1 MLYQEQE
8 FLDSTFYDIW
18 WDWHFLLK
26 RRRKV
31 ALEVSTADKAT
42 NDDNMEVKEDSPGVN
57 EDELEKVEETL
68 RLILIPLLLTRFSD
82 EIRNGKNVC
91 KKTDVFI

>member
-1 MLYQEQE
+1 M
-8 FLDSTFYDIW
+8 
-18 WDWHFLLK
+18 
-26 RRRKV
+26 
-31 ALEVSTADKAT
+31 STADKAT
-42 NDDNMEVKEDSPGVN
+42 NDDNMEVK

>member
-42 NDDNMEVKEDSPGVN
+42 NDDNMEVN